1 MAFCFVLKEAKSK
14 FIAFTREGT
23 HRRTAHMAIF
33 SPEQTG
39 LWAFHSMALKTYD
52 ISFALSSV
60 NKENSSLVNKTG
72 QR

>member
-1 MAFCFVLKEAKSK
+1 MAFCFVLKEAISK

-23 HRRTAHMAIF
+23 HCRTAYMAIL

-39 LWAFHSMALKTYD
+39 LWAFYPMALKTYD

-60 NKENSSLVNKTG
+60 NKENSSLMNKTG